1 MKKTLLRLSVL
12 SVLCM
17 LFGGVSMAKTAI
29 ISSTYMVGQP
39 TGTHS
44 STTANNVWFGDGKN
58 LNAGFMVEI
67 SSNRGKSLSKQSKIT
82 INGTE
87 YDAFKNSN
95 GAQNTITLP
104 TGYTAY
110 SVDFYVTA
118 NGSGD
123 ALLSEV
129 AGVAC
134 EDAVTSHQNGA
145 KPTIISKILATPASS
160 FTFTFKTTQV
170 FFVAVVHY
178 LEATD
183 KPEFVTNLPEEI
195 SVRQGVAT
203 TLTAVAI
210 GANSYQWYK
219 ASSTTANPA
228 TDSAIE
234 GATSSSFEYTST
246 TAETEYIYCAATN
259 TNGTETSSVC
269 TLTKRSFT
277 DFKIE
282 FRNNPYTV
290 LLPTTG
296 ELPAGV
302 TVNPGT
308 YNGGQHGVQAPVI
321 TVPVDGPVKFT
332 IGACQ
337 YSTTD
342 ITISDTNGGST
353 TFSNKAPCGEQ
364 APNYNQYVVYTY
376 NVEKATTLTFTFGSS
391 SYLPYFFAEACD
403 FIPSC
408 EITYYDVDGSKVLAT
423 ETVTGNTP
431 LVFNAE
437 ATAAVTVAEGKKF
450 RGWFDDKTL
459 DALKVAEGTV
469 ITQDIKLYAKATE
482 IETVEVGKMF
492 KYDLTKN
499 YFYEED
505 HEAFINNGGSFHDG
519 QHGWSWGNGKSFS
532 IPVAGNAQIVLG
544 LCAYSSENPI
554 VITAENSTEVED
566 IPSAKAASDG
576 ATTTINYS
584 GEATTLTFTFGGTT
598 YIHDVKVFNV
608 ESLPTKDAESGYYI
622 IGAGDGAGLMLAL
635 NSASAE
641 DGAKIFLPNGTYD
654 WGEAVQTTIS
664 GSNVSIIGQS
674 AEGVIIKT
682 APDKSLEGLNSAA
695 LLANTGSNFYMQD
708 LTLKNELDYYGAGSA
723 GRANAFWD
731 KGSKTIC
738 KNVRLLSYQDTYLSA
753 TDKQFYF
760 EGGEIHGTV
769 DYICGGSDV
778 YFQGVKL
785 VNEVRAFD
793 KDGNP
798 TSECT
803 ITAHQPK
810 TAEKFGYVFNEC
822 TVETLGSSYNFGRAW
837 GGASGATARP
847 MATYLNTTLT
857 QPDKLNSTRFILT
870 GMNNQAGVFHEY
882 NSKDA
887 NGDVVS
893 PASLEETFTDKTGTD
908 KLTYNIILSA
918 TEAENYSVEKVFTD
932 WQPATI
938 AAQLEAPAATYAN
951 GNVTWTPANNGA
963 TAYLIEKN
971 GAFAGITAGSSFAI
985 TIDAEKDN
993 LTIRAAN
1000 GRGGFGEAKQVEGT
1014 ASGIHAVKAAIERGE
1029 KVIFNLAGQRVD
1041 AAYKGLVIR
1050 DGVKIMQK

>member
-1 MKKTLLRLSVL
+1 
-12 SVLCM
+12 
-17 LFGGVSMAKTAI
+17 MAKTAI

-44 STTANNVWFGDGKN
+44 STTANNVWFGDGTN
-58 LNAGFMVEI
+58 LDAGFMVEI
-67 SSNRGKSLSKQSKIT
+67 SGNRGKAFSKQDKIT
-82 INGTE
+82 INGKE

-118 NGSGD
+118 NDTND

-134 EDAVTSHQNGA
+134 EDAVTSHKNGA

-160 FTFTFKTTQV
+160 FTFTFKTKQV

-259 TNGTETSSVC
+259 TNGTATSSVC

-337 YSTTD
+337 FSTTD

-364 APNYNQYVVYTY
+364 VPNYNQYVVYTY
-376 NVEKATTLTFTFGSS
+376 NVEKATTLTFTFGSQ

-403 FIPSC
+403 FVPSC
-408 EITYYDVDGSKVLAT
+408 EITYYDVDGSTVLAT
-423 ETVTGNTP
+423 ETVTGNSP
-431 LVFNAE
+431 LVYNAD
-437 ATAAVTVAEGKKF
+437 ATAAVTVAAGKKF
-450 RGWFDDKTL
+450 RGWFDDKTF

-469 ITQDIKLYAKATE
+469 ITQDTRLYAKATE

-499 YFYEED
+499 FFYEED

-532 IPVAGNAQIVLG
+532 IPVAGNAQIVVG
-544 LCAYSSENPI
+544 LCMHSSEKPI
-554 VITAENSTEVED
+554 VITAENGTEVKD
-566 IPSAKAASDG
+566 IANGKVASDG
-576 ATTTINYS
+576 ATTTINYT

-598 YIHDVKVFNV
+598 YIHNVSVYNV
-608 ESLPTKDAESGYYI
+608 ESIPVVDETTGYYMV
-622 IGAGDGAGLMLAL
+622 GAGDAAGLILAI
-635 NSASAE
+635 NSANANAGS
-641 DGAKIFLPNGTYD
+641 KIFLPNGTYD
-654 WGEAVQTTIS
+654 LGETILTTVS
-664 GSNVSIIGQS
+664 GSNISLIGES
-674 AEGVIIKT
+674 MEGVIIKNT
-682 APDKSLEGLNSAA
+682 PDKSLEGLNTVGTLVNA
-695 LLANTGSNFYMQD
+695 GSNLYLQD
-708 LTLKNELDYYGAGSA
+708 LTLQNALDYYAAGSA

-731 KGSKTIC
+731 KGNKTVA
-738 KNVRLLSYQDTYLSA
+738 KRVRLLSYQDTYLSGA
-753 TDKQFYF
+753 EKKFYW
-760 EGGEIHGTV
+760 EDSEIHGTV
-769 DYICGGSDV
+769 DYICGGGDV
-778 YFQGVKL
+778 YFNGVKL
-785 VNEVRAFD
+785 VNESRKKGEKNGEA
-793 KDGNP
+793 
-798 TSECT
+798 T
-803 ITAHQPK
+803 ITAHQPGK
-810 TAEKFGYVFNEC
+810 TETHGYVFNNC
-822 TVETLGSSYNFGRAW
+822 TIENNAAKFNFGRAW
-837 GGASGATARP
+837 GQTENVASYKRP
-847 MATYLNTTLT
+847 TATYLNTVLN
-857 QPDKLNSTRFILT
+857 QPNEIIDTRFILT
-870 GMNNQAGVFHEY
+870 GMNKQAGVFHEY
-882 NSKDA
+882 NSKNA
-887 NGDVVS
+887 NGNVVS

-1014 ASGIHAVKAAIERGE
+1014 ATGIHAVKAAIERGE

>member
-1 MKKTLLRLSVL
+1 MKKTLLRLSLL

-58 LNAGFMVEI
+58 LDAGFMVEI
-67 SSNRGKSLSKQSKIT
+67 SGNRGKSLSKQSKIT

-259 TNGTETSSVC
+259 TNGTATSSVC

-408 EITYYDVDGSKVLAT
+408 EITYYDVDGSTVLAT
-423 ETVTGNTP
+423 ETVTGNSP
-431 LVFNAE
+431 LVYNAD
-437 ATAAVTVAEGKKF
+437 ATAAVTVAAGKKF
-450 RGWFDDKTL
+450 RGWFDDKTF

-469 ITQDIKLYAKATE
+469 ITQDTRLYAKATE

-499 YFYEED
+499 FFYEED

-532 IPVAGNAQIVLG
+532 IPVAGNAQIVVG
-544 LCAYSSENPI
+544 LCTYSSETPI
-554 VITAENSTEVED
+554 VITAENGTEVED
-566 IPSAKAASDG
+566 IANGKAASDG
-576 ATTTINYS
+576 ATTTINYT

-598 YIHDVKVFNV
+598 YIHNVAVYNV
-608 ESLPTKDAESGYYI
+608 ESIPVVDETTGYYMV
-622 IGAGDGAGLMLAL
+622 GAGDAAGLILAI
-635 NSASAE
+635 NSANANAGS
-641 DGAKIFLPNGTYD
+641 KIFLPNGTYD
-654 WGEAVQTTIS
+654 LGETILTTVS
-664 GSNVSIIGQS
+664 GSNISLIGES
-674 AEGVIIKT
+674 MEGVIIKNT
-682 APDKSLEGLNSAA
+682 PDKSLEGLNTVGT
-695 LLANTGSNFYMQD
+695 LVNTGSNLYLQD
-708 LTLKNELDYYGAGSA
+708 LTLQNALDYYAAGSA

-731 KGSKTIC
+731 KGNKTVA
-738 KNVRLLSYQDTYLSA
+738 KRVRLLSYQDTYLSGA
-753 TDKQFYF
+753 EKKFYW
-760 EGGEIHGTV
+760 EDSEIHGTV
-769 DYICGGSDV
+769 DYICGGGDV
-778 YFQGVKL
+778 YFNGVKL
-785 VNEVRAFD
+785 VNESRKKGEKNGEA
-793 KDGNP
+793 
-798 TSECT
+798 T
-803 ITAHQPK
+803 ITAHQPGK
-810 TAEKFGYVFNEC
+810 TETHGYVFNNC
-822 TVETLGSSYNFGRAW
+822 TIENNAAKFNFGRAW
-837 GGASGATARP
+837 GQTADVASYTRP
-847 MATYLNTTLT
+847 TATYLNTVLN
-857 QPDKLNSTRFILT
+857 QPNEIIDTRFILT

-882 NSKDA
+882 NSKNA

-985 TIDAEKDN
+985 TINTEKDN

-1014 ASGIHAVKAAIERGE
+1014 ATGIHAVKAAIERGE

>member
-1 MKKTLLRLSVL
+1 MKKTLLRLSLL

-67 SSNRGKSLSKQSKIT
+67 SGNRGKSLSKQSKIT

-259 TNGTETSSVC
+259 TNGTATSSVC

-408 EITYYDVDGSKVLAT
+408 EITYYDVDGSTVLAT
-423 ETVTGNTP
+423 ETVTGNSP
-431 LVFNAE
+431 LVYNAD
-437 ATAAVTVAEGKKF
+437 ATAAVTVAAGKKF
-450 RGWFDDKTL
+450 RGWFDDKTF

-469 ITQDIKLYAKATE
+469 INQDTRLYAKATE

-499 YFYEED
+499 FFYEED

-532 IPVAGNAQIVLG
+532 IPVAGNAQIVVG
-544 LCAYSSENPI
+544 LCTYSSETPI
-554 VITAENSTEVED
+554 VITAENGPEVED
-566 IPSAKAASDG
+566 IANGKAASDG
-576 ATTTINYS
+576 ATTTINYT

-598 YIHDVKVFNV
+598 YIHNVAVYNV
-608 ESLPTKDAESGYYI
+608 ESIPVVDETTGYYMV
-622 IGAGDGAGLMLAL
+622 GAGDAAGLILAI
-635 NSASAE
+635 NSANANAGS
-641 DGAKIFLPNGTYD
+641 KIFLPNGTYD
-654 WGEAVQTTIS
+654 LGETILTTVS
-664 GSNVSIIGQS
+664 GSNISLIGES
-674 AEGVIIKT
+674 MEGVIIKNT
-682 APDKSLEGLNSAA
+682 PDKSLEGLNTVGT
-695 LLANTGSNFYMQD
+695 LVNTGSNLYLQD
-708 LTLKNELDYYGAGSA
+708 LTLQNALDYYAAGSA

-731 KGSKTIC
+731 KGNKTVA
-738 KNVRLLSYQDTYLSA
+738 KRVRLLSYQDTYLSGA
-753 TDKQFYF
+753 EKKFYW
-760 EGGEIHGTV
+760 EDSEIHGTV
-769 DYICGGSDV
+769 DYICGGGDV
-778 YFQGVKL
+778 YFNGVKL
-785 VNEVRAFD
+785 VNESRKKGEKNGEA
-793 KDGNP
+793 
-798 TSECT
+798 T
-803 ITAHQPK
+803 ITAHQPGK
-810 TAEKFGYVFNEC
+810 TETHGYVFNNC
-822 TVETLGSSYNFGRAW
+822 TIENNAAKFNFGRAW
-837 GGASGATARP
+837 GQTADVASYTRP
-847 MATYLNTTLT
+847 TATYLNTVLN
-857 QPDKLNSTRFILT
+857 QPNEIIDTRFILT

-882 NSKDA
+882 NSKNA

-1014 ASGIHAVKAAIERGE
+1014 ATGIHAVKAAIERGE
-1029 KVIFNLAGQRVD
+1029 QVIYNLAGQRVD